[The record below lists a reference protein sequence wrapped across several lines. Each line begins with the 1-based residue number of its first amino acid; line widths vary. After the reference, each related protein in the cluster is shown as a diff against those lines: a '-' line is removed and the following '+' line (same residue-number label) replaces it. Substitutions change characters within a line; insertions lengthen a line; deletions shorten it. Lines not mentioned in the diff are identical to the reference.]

1 VGRRAGGQ
9 AGRRAGGQAGRRAG
23 GQAGRRAGRQAGGQ
37 AGPGRQ
43 AQAGRQTTAFHG
55 GAWGSTSDDSGAGLQ
70 HSAFVGDGAGM
81 LDAEEYRD
89 IVRLLGG
96 LGIFKGLPLQTL
108 ERIARRCAVRTVP
121 ERTLLFRKGE
131 PCHGLY
137 VVIEGRVRIYRANR
151 DGKEQ
156 VLHQQGPGQALAEV
170 PLFDGGPC
178 PASARAVENSRLLF
192 LPRQEFEELYRA
204 EPVIAT
210 AVIRDLGRRLR
221 GAVGLIEKIS
231 LRDVPSRVGLTLL
244 EFAEASAAAAPS
256 QSREGARRVP
266 PSRPGGESSPVDR
279 SLPFDLPR
287 TQGELAE
294 ALATTRESVARALR
308 TLREEG
314 LIEQEGARVRIPDPD
329 ALEARC
335 WGV

>member
-1 VGRRAGGQ
+1 
-9 AGRRAGGQAGRRAG
+9 
-23 GQAGRRAGRQAGGQ
+23 
-37 AGPGRQ
+37 
-43 AQAGRQTTAFHG
+43 
-55 GAWGSTSDDSGAGLQ
+55 
-70 HSAFVGDGAGM
+70 M
-81 LDAEEYRD
+81 LEAEEYRET
-89 IVRLLGG
+89 VQVLGG
-96 LGIFKGLPLQTL
+96 LGIFKGLPLETL
-108 ERIARRCAVRTVP
+108 EGIARRCVVRTVP
-121 ERTLLFRKGE
+121 ERSLLFRKGE

-137 VVIEGRVRIYRANR
+137 VVVRGRVRIYRANR
-151 DGKEQ
+151 EGKEQ
-156 VLHQQGPGQALAEV
+156 VLHEQGPGQALAEV

-178 PASARAVENSRLLF
+178 PASARAEEPTRLLF
-192 LPRQEFEELYRA
+192 LPRHEFEELYRG
-204 EPVIAT
+204 EPAIAT

-244 EFAEASAAAAPS
+244 EFAEAAAAGAPLGP
-256 QSREGARRVP
+256 RKGAPPVP
-266 PSRPGGESSPVDR
+266 ASRPGGEPPPVDR

-335 WGV
+335 WGM

>member
-1 VGRRAGGQ
+1 
-9 AGRRAGGQAGRRAG
+9 
-23 GQAGRRAGRQAGGQ
+23 
-37 AGPGRQ
+37 
-43 AQAGRQTTAFHG
+43 
-55 GAWGSTSDDSGAGLQ
+55 
-70 HSAFVGDGAGM
+70 M
-81 LDAEEYRD
+81 LDAEEHRD

-96 LGIFKGLPLQTL
+96 LGIFKGLPLQAL
-108 ERIARRCAVRTVP
+108 ERIARRCGIRIVS
-121 ERTLLFRKGE
+121 ERTLLFRKGG

-137 VVIEGRVRIYRANR
+137 VVVQGRVRIYRANR
-151 DGKEQ
+151 GGKEQ
-156 VLHQQGPGQALAEV
+156 VLHEQGPGQALAEV

-178 PASARAVENSRLLF
+178 PASARAVEDSRLLF
-192 LPRQEFEELYRA
+192 LSRHEFEELYWA
-204 EPVIAT
+204 EPVIAA

-244 EFAEASAAAAPS
+244 EFAEEAAAGAPPKL
-256 QSREGARRVP
+256 QKGALSVP
-266 PSRPGGESSPVDR
+266 PSRPDGEPPPVDR

-314 LIEQEGARVRIPDPD
+314 LIEQEGPRVRIPDPD